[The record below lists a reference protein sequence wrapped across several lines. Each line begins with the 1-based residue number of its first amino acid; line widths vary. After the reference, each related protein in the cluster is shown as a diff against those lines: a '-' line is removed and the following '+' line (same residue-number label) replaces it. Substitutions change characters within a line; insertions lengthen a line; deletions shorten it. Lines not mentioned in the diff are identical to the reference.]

1 MKQLIFISL
10 METSVIKINLSRKQM
25 EVNGVINMKKYKGL
39 LSIATIL
46 AMSAVLWYTEKPLV
60 NILSTERL
68 SFIIGGMALAGFSLV
83 FLLST
88 RLKWIEDWF
97 NGLDNVYAYH
107 KYLAIFS
114 VAAVFVHGILAIVS
128 GEEHTGSYV
137 AAIGLFAFLIFVI
150 LTVIALVA
158 KKIKYENWRFFHRLM
173 VIPYGFGLYHTYLV
187 EEYNLLKFTPLGFW
201 VGITSVIGIISAIYI
216 ILFYQRI
223 QFHHK
228 GKITSIDY
236 LTATVIELELT
247 LDKPLAFE
255 NGQYLFLKVFESGF
269 EKAPHPFS
277 ISGGDGTKIY
287 LTIKTLGDFTKQLYS
302 GIKLGTKISVEGPY
316 GHMIFN
322 RGKEEQIWVAGG
334 IGIAPFMSYL
344 RSNHVKEKIILYYSY
359 RGVNEAVYK
368 DLLEDYAKKNLNFKV
383 EFNDTS
389 VKQRLDFNTLELK
402 DDNTVF
408 MCGPVKMIKK
418 YAKQLRKNN
427 KNTEIVY
434 EAFDFR

>member
-1 MKQLIFISL
+1 M
-10 METSVIKINLSRKQM
+10 
-25 EVNGVINMKKYKGL
+25 INMKKYRGL
-39 LSIATIL
+39 LSIVAML
-46 AMSAVLWYTEKPLV
+46 VMSAGVWYTEEPLV

-68 SFIIGGMALAGFSLV
+68 SFIIGGMALAGFFLV

-88 RLKWIEDWF
+88 RLKWIENWF
-97 NGLDNVYAYH
+97 NGLENVYVYH

-128 GEEHTGSYV
+128 GEEHTGSFV
-137 AAIGLFAFLIFVI
+137 AAIGLFAFLIFAI

-173 VIPYGFGLYHTYLV
+173 VIPYGLGLYHTYLV

-201 VGITSVIGIISAIYI
+201 VGITSIIGIASAIYI
-216 ILFYQRI
+216 ILFYQRT
-223 QFHHK
+223 QFRHK
-228 GKITSIDY
+228 GKVTSIDY
-236 LTATVIELELT
+236 LTPTVIELELT

-255 NGQYLFLKVFESGF
+255 NGQYLFLKVFEGGF

-287 LTIKTLGDFTKQLYS
+287 LTIKILGDFTKQLYR

-316 GHMIFN
+316 GHMIFS
-322 RGKEEQIWVAGG
+322 RGKEEQVWVAGG
-334 IGIAPFMSYL
+334 IGIAPFISYL
-344 RSNHVKEKIILYYSY
+344 RDNQVKEKVILYYSY
-359 RGVNEAVYK
+359 RGIKEAVYK
-368 DLLEDYAKKNLNFKV
+368 DFLEDYAKKNINFKV

-389 VKQRLDFNTLELK
+389 VQRRLNINTLELK

-418 YAKQLRKNN
+418 YAKQMRHNN
-427 KNTEIVY
+427 RNAEIVY

>member
-1 MKQLIFISL
+1 MF
-10 METSVIKINLSRKQM
+10 
-25 EVNGVINMKKYKGL
+25 NMKKYRGL
-39 LSIATIL
+39 LSIVAIL
-46 AMSAVLWYTEKPLV
+46 AMSATLWYTEKPLV

-88 RLKWIEDWF
+88 RLKWIENWF
-97 NGLDNVYAYH
+97 NGLENVYVYH

-114 VAAVFVHGILAIVS
+114 VAAVFVHGILTIVS
-128 GEEHTGSYV
+128 GEEHTGSFV
-137 AAIGLFAFLIFVI
+137 AAIGLFAFLIFTI

-173 VIPYGFGLYHTYLV
+173 VISYGLGLYHTYLV

-201 VGITSVIGIISAIYI
+201 VGITSIIGLVSAIYI
-216 ILFYQRI
+216 ILFYQRT
-223 QFHHK
+223 QFRHK

-236 LTATVIELELT
+236 LTPTVIELELT

-255 NGQYLFLKVFESGF
+255 NGQYLFLKVFERSF

-287 LTIKTLGDFTKQLYS
+287 LTIKILGDFTNQLYS

-316 GHMIFN
+316 GHMIFG
-322 RGKEEQIWVAGG
+322 RGKEEQVWVAGG
-334 IGIAPFMSYL
+334 IGIAPFISYL
-344 RSNHVKEKIILYYSY
+344 RDNQVKEKIILYYSY
-359 RGVNEAVYK
+359 RGINEAVYK
-368 DLLEDYAKKNLNFKV
+368 GFLEDYAKKNLNFKV

-389 VKQRLDFNTLELK
+389 VQRRLDLNTLELK

-418 YAKQLRKNN
+418 YAKQFRKNN
-427 KNTEIVY
+427 KNAEIVY